1 MWRVT
6 VISDGEGSLEFRL
19 ADITSNKEE
28 GIVFPNE
35 LLRKIIELSRVEE
48 HYQLYFGL
56 KEITKGGKY
65 EFDRRERRKVKLGIH
80 KEISKFLLLFAAPIE
95 KLTNL
100 YGVALLLR
108 TVENGFEAVGIW
120 ISDFTKAY
128 GPESTDRVFST
139 LQLAITEPSLF
150 LHVFLFFPTMKR
162 PSN

>member
-1 MWRVT
+1 MWRVS
-6 VISDGEGSLEFRL
+6 VISNGEGSLEFRL
-19 ADITSNKEE
+19 ADITNNKEE

-35 LLRKIIELSRVEE
+35 LLRKIIELSHVEE

-56 KEITKGGKY
+56 NKIIKGGKY
-65 EFDRRERRKVKLGIH
+65 ELDHRERRKVKLGTPQ
-80 KEISKFLLLFAAPIE
+80 EVSKYLLLFATPME

-100 YGVALLLR
+100 NGVALLLR
-108 TVENGFEAVGIW
+108 TIENGFETVGIW

-150 LHVFLFFPTMKR
+150 LHVFLFFPTMKH
-162 PSN
+162 PSH

>member
-6 VISDGEGSLEFRL
+6 VISDGEGLLEFRL

-28 GIVFPNE
+28 GILFPNE
-35 LLRKIIELSRVEE
+35 LLRKIIEISRVEE
-48 HYQLYFGL
+48 HYQLYFGI

-65 EFDRRERRKVKLGIH
+65 ELDRRERRKVKLGIH
-80 KEISKFLLLFAAPIE
+80 QEVSKFLLLFAAPME

-108 TVENGFEAVGIW
+108 TIENGFEAVGIW

-150 LHVFLFFPTMKR
+150 LHVYLFLPTMKR
-162 PSN
+162 TSN

>member
-56 KEITKGGKY
+56 KEITKGGKF
-65 EFDRRERRKVKLGIH
+65 ELDRRERRKVKPGIH
-80 KEISKFLLLFAAPIE
+80 HEVSKFLLLYAYPME
-95 KLTNL
+95 KLTKLN
-100 YGVALLLR
+100 GVAILLR
-108 TVENGFEAVGIW
+108 TVENGFETVGIW

-162 PSN
+162 PSH